1 MQMVY
6 LSGANLTQT
15 NFSQYYN
22 GSKIVVS
29 GKITDNN
36 IEMFTA
42 EVIAISKINRVMYS
56 ETIPME
62 DPIEASSDS
71 HIQRLY
77 DYLTVKQ
84 LLDKKVQSS
93 GKAKEKC
100 GFVTHLTS
108 MVVTKP
114 QGEDSQVA
122 HKPKEGEKPSGSRQ
136 GFSGS
141 IFQFMSGQPGLPR
154 PPAQT
159 VPDYGGQ
166 TQTMGGG
173 GGGEGGVG
181 LMLDAEEE
189 HESYPAYKIVR
200 PIMSLKLKIQDKEVA
215 VSRSF
220 AVDLSVRSAS
230 TVACWLLT
238 L

>member
-1 MQMVY
+1 
-6 LSGANLTQT
+6 
-15 NFSQYYN
+15 
-22 GSKIVVS
+22 
-29 GKITDNN
+29 
-36 IEMFTA
+36 
-42 EVIAISKINRVMYS
+42 MYS

-71 HIQRLY
+71 NIQRLW

-84 LLDKKVQSS
+84 LLDKTVQSS

-141 IFQFMSGQPGLPR
+141 IFQFMSGHPGLPR
-154 PPAQT
+154 LPAQPG
-159 VPDYGGQ
+159 PDYGGQ
-166 TQTMGGG
+166 SPTK
-173 GGGEGGVG
+173 GGVG

-200 PIMSLKLKIQDKEVA
+200 PLMSLKLKIQDKEVA

-230 TVACWLLT
+230 TVAC
-238 L
+238 